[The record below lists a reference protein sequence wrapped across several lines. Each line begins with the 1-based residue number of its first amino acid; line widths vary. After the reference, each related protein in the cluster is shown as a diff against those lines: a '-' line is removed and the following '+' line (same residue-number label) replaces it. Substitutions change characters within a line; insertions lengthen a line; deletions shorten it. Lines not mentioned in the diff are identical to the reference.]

1 MKNVL
6 NSSLTTILWLT
17 CVVVAIFEIV
27 LVRGGVLLLYG
38 WIVSRGGTELKS
50 LYGNYWSS
58 VFIGQIL
65 TIVLS
70 IGVLG
75 LAVGVG
81 EYQAKHGGDQRLWR
95 LFAWI
100 FGIEALIFIV
110 MYPLL

>member
-1 MKNVL
+1 
-6 NSSLTTILWLT
+6 
-17 CVVVAIFEIV
+17 
-27 LVRGGVLLLYG
+27 
-38 WIVSRGGTELKS
+38 
-50 LYGNYWSS
+50 
-58 VFIGQIL
+58 
-65 TIVLS
+65 LS